1 VHWVF
6 AAAAYERQPPPPLT
20 LTPTFPLPFYTVFV
34 SVVWVGSKKQK
45 SVRDWATSM
54 TLYLM
59 YKKGALV
66 ILCTWVKKRFF
77 SPLLPPPSLHSLM
90 YGKRGFVTAVW
101 MER

>member
-1 VHWVF
+1 MCTEFLLQLHM
-6 AAAAYERQPPPPLT
+6 RDSLPLPSP

-66 ILCTWVKKRFF
+66 ILCT
-77 SPLLPPPSLHSLM
+77 
-90 YGKRGFVTAVW
+90 
-101 MER
+101 